1 MPNRC
6 FEFDLDKEVLKEIE
20 GLCKEGR
27 ELVTCLTVLS
37 TTMCNYPEFGMA
49 VSSEDS
55 GERSAV
61 SVVSVDTLRLVCVL
75 CV

>member
-1 MPNRC
+1 MLR
-6 FEFDLDKEVLKEIE
+6 EIE
-20 GLCKEGR
+20 GLSKEGR

-37 TTMCNYPEFGMA
+37 TTTCSCPEFGMA

-55 GERSAV
+55 SERSAV